1 MSVEVTQLGIDD
13 GDEWNDHVEAS
24 PAATPFHRFEALT
37 LLAGETG
44 TTLRPL
50 VGHKGQ
56 EPVGVLPLFESAQGP
71 LTEVRSPP
79 AHEIF
84 NLGPAPRNLA
94 KLKQRKR
101 ERRHREFLES
111 CIDWIEG
118 TLEPDYV
125 DVRTTPNYPDVR
137 PFTWRGFDVSAAY
150 TYEVELEEDA
160 DEMLMRFSRDAR
172 SNVEDARES
181 DLEIEDVDGEAGAEA
196 VEWIIQRIRERHED
210 QEKTYPISVSFARQL
225 YERLP
230 EGVVRPYV
238 ARVDGQRVGGMVS
251 LAFGDTVYRWQG
263 GATPDADVDV
273 QVNDALD
280 WHIMRDAWD
289 RGYERY
295 DLVGAN
301 NPRLCR
307 YKSKFDPTP
316 TPYYVATKETTRMR
330 LARGAFHL
338 VPEALRGAL

>member
-1 MSVEVTQLGIDD
+1 MSVEVTELGEPDA
-13 GDEWNDHVEAS
+13 EQWNEHVDAS
-24 PAATPFHRFEALT
+24 REATPFHRYEALEA
-37 LLAGETG
+37 LALETG
-44 TTLRPL
+44 TRLRLL

-56 EPVGVLPLFESAQGP
+56 EPVGVLPLFEDTEGP
-71 LTEVRSPP
+71 LREVRSPP

-84 NLGPAPRNLA
+84 NLGPATLNLE

-111 CIDWIEG
+111 CIDRIEG
-118 TLEPDYV
+118 TMEPDYV
-125 DVRTTPNYPDVR
+125 DVRTTPNYKDVR

-150 TYEVELEEDA
+150 TYEVDLEDDA

-172 SNVEDARES
+172 SNIEDAQES
-181 DLEIEDVDGEAGAEA
+181 DLTVEAVDGEEGAEA
-196 VEWIIQRIRERHED
+196 VEWIVRRIRERHRD
-210 QEKTYPISVSFARQL
+210 QEKSYPITVEFARRL

-230 EGVVRPYV
+230 DGVVRPYL
-238 ARVDGQRVGGMVS
+238 ARHDGQRVGGMVS
-251 LAFGDTVYRWQG
+251 LAYGDTVYRWQG
-263 GATPDADVDV
+263 GAKPNGDVDV

-280 WHIMRDAWD
+280 WHIMRDAHD

-307 YKSKFDPTP
+307 YKAKFDPCP
-316 TPYYVATKETTRMR
+316 VPYYVATKETTRMR

-338 VPEALRGAL
+338 VPEALRGG